1 MAQIDTF
8 LQEYV
13 PTSHLIIEPHPDVLA
28 FARRNG
34 WYDRPGVRFYEGTW
48 KEFFRDLEQGKEEY
62 LGWDAIYFGAFAGV
76 PPRRSDFLSFP
87 LDTDCCVW
95 GLPCRHV
102 L

>member
-1 MAQIDTF
+1 MPSRRPHHVRQIDTF

-48 KEFFRDLEQGKEEY
+48 KEFFRDLEEGKEEY
-62 LGWDAIYFGAFAGV
+62 LGWDAIYFGALRAL
-76 PPRRSDFLSFP
+76 LSHDIP
-87 LDTDCCVW
+87 NY
-95 GLPCRHV
+95 
-102 L
+102 